1 MQKMW
6 YNISQYSFLK
16 EWEALNGKLRKALK
30 IAIFTTLLLV
40 ISCNANMDTNDK
52 NKALNEYKLK
62 NISEV
67 IKNSLQLESDP
78 KFKKNLNQT

>member
-6 YNISQYSFLK
+6 YNVSQYSFLK

-62 NISEV
+62 IFQ
-67 IKNSLQLESDP
+67 KSLRTAYS
-78 KFKKNLNQT
+78 LNQTLN